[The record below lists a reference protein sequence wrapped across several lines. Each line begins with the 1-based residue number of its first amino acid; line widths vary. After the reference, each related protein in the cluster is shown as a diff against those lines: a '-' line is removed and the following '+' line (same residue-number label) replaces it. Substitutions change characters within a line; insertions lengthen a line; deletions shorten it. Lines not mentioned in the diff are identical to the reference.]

1 MTVVV
6 AALSVGFPAFCVWL
20 GVRIFNRRERWA
32 KWTLVVTLSL
42 PVLYAASLGPACWI
56 TSRVNVGA
64 PIVNV
69 VYLPMMW
76 IRDVGPE
83 FIGDGILWYS
93 RIGSAPGWCWS
104 GGHEWMDF
112 SELLLGD

>member
-1 MTVVV
+1 MTSDRKKPTAGFWITV
-6 AALSVGFPAFCVWL
+6 ALAGVLVGYPLSF
-20 GVRIFNRRERWA
+20 
-32 KWTLVVTLSL
+32 
-42 PVLYAASLGPACWI
+42 GPACWI
-56 TSRVNVGA
+56 SSHANVGA

-76 IRDVGPE
+76 IRDVSPE

-93 RIGSAPGWCWS
+93 RIGSARGWCWS

-112 SELLLGD
+112 SDVFFGD